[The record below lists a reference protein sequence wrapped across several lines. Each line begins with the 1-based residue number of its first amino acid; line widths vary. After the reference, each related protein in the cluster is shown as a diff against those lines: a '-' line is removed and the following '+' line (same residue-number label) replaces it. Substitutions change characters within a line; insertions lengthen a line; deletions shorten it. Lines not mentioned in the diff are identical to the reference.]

1 MILDEQLVRQRIMPL
16 MSVVIFF
23 AVLNGVT
30 FNIAIP
36 DIAAEFSVSPSTVSW
51 VITAYVVIFA
61 FGSVVYARLVD
72 QFSLRSII
80 TFGLI
85 VFCAGSLL
93 GFFASSF
100 PLLILARIIQAVGA
114 SGIPALGMLLA
125 TLYFPSHLRGA
136 MLGVIASTVAFAS
149 GVGPVLGGFVA
160 GQFHWHF
167 LFLIPLVLLPV
178 IPLLYV
184 SLPLDESHVRKPFDF
199 MGALLLGAFVGA
211 LLVALTQ
218 ASWPALLL
226 AAPLLA
232 AAVWHMRRVEYP
244 FIAPQLFT
252 IARYRGGV
260 IAALLVM
267 ATVFGMLFAV
277 PIMVRQVYDLSTM
290 AIGVFM
296 FPAAMSAAVAGWL
309 SGRAAGRIGSNRV
322 VRVGYLFLIVGYLC
336 LGASAGLGVV
346 LSALC
351 LIAGHC
357 GFSIVHSSLAG
368 SISGVLPRELTAVG
382 MGFFNLIFFISG
394 AFGTAATGIM
404 LDILHPERASAYM
417 ITFGG
422 FFLLA
427 LLSLVLFA
435 RTFPFSEGATAKSS

>member
-184 SLPLDESHVRKPFDF
+184 SLPLDESHVRKPF
-199 MGALLLGAFVGA
+199 
-211 LLVALTQ
+211 
-218 ASWPALLL
+218 
-226 AAPLLA
+226 
-232 AAVWHMRRVEYP
+232 
-244 FIAPQLFT
+244 
-252 IARYRGGV
+252 
-260 IAALLVM
+260 
-267 ATVFGMLFAV
+267 
-277 PIMVRQVYDLSTM
+277 
-290 AIGVFM
+290 
-296 FPAAMSAAVAGWL
+296 
-309 SGRAAGRIGSNRV
+309 
-322 VRVGYLFLIVGYLC
+322 
-336 LGASAGLGVV
+336 
-346 LSALC
+346 
-351 LIAGHC
+351 
-357 GFSIVHSSLAG
+357 
-368 SISGVLPRELTAVG
+368 
-382 MGFFNLIFFISG
+382 
-394 AFGTAATGIM
+394 
-404 LDILHPERASAYM
+404 
-417 ITFGG
+417 
-422 FFLLA
+422 
-427 LLSLVLFA
+427 
-435 RTFPFSEGATAKSS
+435 